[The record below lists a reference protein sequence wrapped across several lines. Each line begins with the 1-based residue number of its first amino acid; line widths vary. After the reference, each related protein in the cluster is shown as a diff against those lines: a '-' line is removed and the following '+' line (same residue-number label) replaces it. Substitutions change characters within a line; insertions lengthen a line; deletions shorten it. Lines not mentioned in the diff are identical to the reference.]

1 MTYRIE
7 RERKTIMQEQ
17 KIQQKRVLSSTREL
31 TITAM
36 LIALTLIFTYFVNI
50 RLPIAENGGLI
61 HLGNV
66 PLFMAAMLYGKRTGA
81 ITGAVGMGLFD
92 VLSGWA
98 AWAPCT
104 FVVVG
109 LMGFTVG
116 AITEKKP
123 SMPYRILAILAAL
136 LIKIAGY
143 YVFESILYQN
153 WIAPLGSIPGNIIQ
167 VGVAGII
174 VLILIKPFEAGL
186 KHLV

>member
-1 MTYRIE
+1 MM
-7 RERKTIMQEQ
+7 K
-17 KIQQKRVLSSTREL
+17 QQTVQATTLSSTKEL

-36 LIALTLIFTYFVNI
+36 FIALTLIFTYFVNI
-50 RLPIAENGGLI
+50 RLPIAGNGGLI

-98 AWAPCT
+98 TWAPCT

-116 AITEKKP
+116 AITEKKK
-123 SMPYRILAILAAL
+123 SITCRILAIIAAL
-136 LIKIAGY
+136 AIKIVGY
-143 YVFESILYQN
+143 YVFESVLYHN
-153 WIAPLGSIPGNIIQ
+153 WVAPLGSIPGNIIQ
-167 VGVAGII
+167 VGVAGIV
-174 VLILIKPFEAGL
+174 VLVLIKPFEAGL
-186 KHLV
+186 KHLL

>member
-1 MTYRIE
+1 M
-7 RERKTIMQEQ
+7 K
-17 KIQQKRVLSSTREL
+17 QQTVQTKALASTKEL

-36 LIALTLIFTYFVNI
+36 FIALTLIFTYFVNI
-50 RLPIAENGGLI
+50 RLPIAGNGGLI

-109 LMGFTVG
+109 LMGYTVG
-116 AITEKKP
+116 AITEKKK
-123 SMPYRILAILAAL
+123 SMFYRILAIIAAL
-136 LIKIAGY
+136 AIKVVGY
-143 YVFESILYQN
+143 YVFESVLYHN
-153 WIAPLGSIPGNIIQ
+153 WVAPLGSIPGNIIQ
-167 VGVAGII
+167 VGVAGIV
-174 VLILIKPFEAGL
+174 VLVLIKPFEAGL
-186 KHLV
+186 KHLL

>member
-1 MTYRIE
+1 MKIME
-7 RERKTIMQEQ
+7 KENLMQEQ
-17 KIQQKRVLSSTREL
+17 NIQQAKALSSTKEI

-36 LIALTLIFTYFVNI
+36 FIALTLIFTYFVNI
-50 RLPIAENGGLI
+50 RLPFAGNGGLI

-116 AITEKKP
+116 AITEKKK
-123 SMPYRILAILAAL
+123 SMPFRLLAIIAAL
-136 LIKIAGY
+136 AIKIVGY
-143 YVFESILYQN
+143 YVFESVLYHN

-167 VGVAGII
+167 VSVAGII

-186 KHLV
+186 NHLL